1 MRSKHLLCLPN
12 QDREALIDALNGVFE
27 VYLIKFIF
35 TDQGV
40 VGGLLQSNAARLG
53 LTNFCGVIIL
63 SVEVV
68 LAADESLESLL
79 GVE

>member
-1 MRSKHLLCLPN
+1 MRGKHLLCLPN

-40 VGGLLQSNAARLG
+40 VVRLLQSNTASFG
-53 LTNFCGVIIL
+53 LTNFGRVIIL
-63 SVEVV
+63 SVEVI
-68 LAADESLESLL
+68 LSADERFESLFS
-79 GVE
+79 VE